1 MGPAPRLGI
10 GWRPQVPRGSNRVYV
25 TGTNAAPPNSISQR
39 HLRTPVLLGDFDL
52 KTLALPTGLPPRERR
67 VRQGRRFAYSVFAL
81 HGSGQG
87 AHDRNGA
94 ECGPKV
100 ETALFAPH
108 WPPVNPDRKS
118 TRLNSSHV
126 AISYAVFC
134 CKKKN
139 RQS

>member
-67 VRQGRRFAYSVFAL
+67 GRRGRRFAYSVLAL
-81 HGSGQG
+81 HGSGQE
-87 AHDRNGA
+87 ARDRTGPV
-94 ECGPKV
+94 CGSKG
-100 ETALFAPH
+100 ETALLAP
-108 WPPVNPDRKS
+108 P
-118 TRLNSSHV
+118 
-126 AISYAVFC
+126 
-134 CKKKN
+134 
-139 RQS
+139 